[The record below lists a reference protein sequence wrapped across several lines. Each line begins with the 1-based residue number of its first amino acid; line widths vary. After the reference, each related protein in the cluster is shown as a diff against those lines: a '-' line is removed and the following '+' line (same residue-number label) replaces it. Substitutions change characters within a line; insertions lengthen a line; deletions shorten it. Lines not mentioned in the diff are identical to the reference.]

1 MATVAINALYGG
13 AAGALIGAGVALIEQ
28 DNYVRDVMIG
38 AGVGVIVGGVV
49 GAVMAYSDEVPDR
62 IAVDGLGTPARD
74 RALQRPMTHVAAYA
88 FRW

>member
-13 AAGALIGAGVALIEQ
+13 AAGALLGIGVALIEQ

-49 GAVMAYSDEVPDR
+49 GGVMAYSDAAPDR
-62 IAVDGLGTPARD
+62 YAVDGLGTPARD
-74 RALQRPMTHVAAYA
+74 RSARRPMTRVASYA
-88 FRW
+88 LRW